1 MPFVKVRY
9 LLVAVQS
16 IVGRQSLAEA
26 LLGAPK
32 GGKKR
37 KLSKLEGIALHK
49 VELLYL
55 DIS

>member
-1 MPFVKVRY
+1 MFIKVRH

-32 GGKKR
+32 GSNKR
-37 KLSKLEGIALHK
+37 KFSKLEGIALHK

>member
-1 MPFVKVRY
+1 MFVKVRH

-26 LLGAPK
+26 LLGGPK
-32 GGKKR
+32 GRKKR
-37 KLSKLEGIALHK
+37 KFSKLEGIALHK